1 MGKFLNIT
9 GVAISILSIVFLI
22 ISFITLDYSAFKDV
36 DSKVFTVAD
45 SASILSVKTILI
57 AEITNIILS
66 IIGVGIGGF
75 LLALN
80 KIINNQ
86 EDAAYY
92 NQRKQNSI

>member
-1 MGKFLNIT
+1 MEKLLNIT
-9 GVAISILSIVFLI
+9 GVSISILSIVFLI

-66 IIGVGIGGF
+66 IIGIGIGVF

-86 EDAAYY
+86 EEASYY